1 MVKMPNTATTLSAQ
15 SKDPKRVLNKT
26 DRKGV
31 AFKRHFTAGL
41 EPGKTPYDAVPWE
54 TRTAAIGNDKGAV
67 IFEQRDV
74 EAPVDWSQTATNIV
88 ASKYFYGKLGSPER
102 ETSVAQLVGRVT
114 DTIAD
119 WGKKDGYFATDH
131 DAENFRSE
139 LAHLMLTQKA
149 CFNSPVWFNVGVAEA
164 RGYGWY
170 YDETMQEVRKME
182 KGTKRPQC
190 SACFIVSVQDTLE
203 SILDLA
209 KTEGMLF
216 KWGSGPGTN
225 LSALREEDGLLSSG
239 GRASGPLSFMKGFD
253 AFAGVIKSGGKTRR
267 AAKMVILNTE
277 HPDIEKFIW
286 CKAKEEKKAHTL
298 IDAGYD
304 SSLDGDAYSS
314 IFFQNANNSVRAS
327 DEFMQAVADDGEWWT
342 RSVGSGNPVAR
353 YRACDLMGQIAEAT
367 HQCGDPGMQF
377 DGTVNRW
384 NPCKNTARINASN
397 PCSEYMF
404 LDDLACNLASMNL
417 ARFVGPDGQFDVD
430 AYRHAVDT
438 LIVAQ
443 EIIVDNASY
452 PTEKIALNSR
462 NFRPLGLG
470 YANLGALLMS
480 MGIPYDS
487 DQGRAWAGAMTAIM
501 CGQAYLTSARLAE
514 AVGPFPG
521 YPENEKPFLEVVGMH
536 RDSVAR
542 INKNLIPTALYDG
555 AWDCWNGAYQAGTV
569 FGYRNAQVTVI
580 APTGTIGFMMDCDTT
595 GIEPDLALVKYKK
608 LVGGGVLKIVNN
620 TVPAALIKL
629 GYSPEQVEKIVSHI
643 DSTGTI
649 EGAPD
654 LKPEHLAVFD
664 CSFRPQNGVRSI
676 HYMGH
681 VRMMAAVQPFI
692 SGAISKTINMPEES
706 TAEDIMEAYIES

>member
-1 MVKMPNTATTLSAQ
+1 MAKEILRMGQPTMALNTTENE
-15 SKDPKRVLNKT
+15 PKRVQNKA

-31 AFKRHFTAGL
+31 AFKRHFTAGI
-41 EPGKTPYDAVPWE
+41 EPGKTPYDAVSWE

-74 EAPVDWSQTATNIV
+74 ETPVDWSQTATNIV
-88 ASKYFYGKLGSPER
+88 ASKYFYGKMGTPER
-102 ETSVAQLVGRVT
+102 ETNVAQLVHRVV

-119 WGKKDGYFATDH
+119 WGKADHYFKTDA
-131 DAENFRSE
+131 DAENFRAE

-149 CFNSPVWFNVGVAEA
+149 CFNSPVWFNVGVAEP

-170 YDETMQEVRKME
+170 YDETMQEVRKLE
-182 KGTKRPQC
+182 KAAKRPQC
-190 SACFIVSVQDTLE
+190 SACFIVSVQDSLE

-216 KWGSGPGTN
+216 KWGSGTGTN
-225 LSALREEDGLLSSG
+225 LSTLREENGVLSSG

-267 AAKMVILNTE
+267 AAKMVILNVE

-298 IDAGYD
+298 IDVGYD

-314 IFFQNANNSVRAS
+314 VFFQNANNSVRAS
-327 DEFMQAVADDGEWWT
+327 DEFMQAVVDDAEWWT
-342 RSVGSGNPVAR
+342 RSVGAGNPVAR
-353 YRACDLMGQIAEAT
+353 YKARDLMRQMAEAT

-404 LDDLACNLASMNL
+404 LDDSACNLASMNL
-417 ARFVGPDGQFDVD
+417 ARFVGPDGQFDVES
-430 AYRHAVDT
+430 YRRAVDT

-462 NFRPLGLG
+462 NFRPLGPG

-487 DQGRAWAGAMTAIM
+487 DQGRAWAGALTAVM
-501 CGQAYLTSARLAE
+501 CDQAHPTSARLPDA
-514 AVGPFPG
+514 AGPFAG
-521 YPENEKPFLEVVGMH
+521 SPEHAPPFL
-536 RDSVAR
+536 
-542 INKNLIPTALYDG
+542 PT
-555 AWDCWNGAYQAGTV
+555 
-569 FGYRNAQVTVI
+569 
-580 APTGTIGFMMDCDTT
+580 
-595 GIEPDLALVKYKK
+595 
-608 LVGGGVLKIVNN
+608 
-620 TVPAALIKL
+620 
-629 GYSPEQVEKIVSHI
+629 
-643 DSTGTI
+643 
-649 EGAPD
+649 
-654 LKPEHLAVFD
+654 
-664 CSFRPQNGVRSI
+664 
-676 HYMGH
+676 
-681 VRMMAAVQPFI
+681 
-692 SGAISKTINMPEES
+692 
-706 TAEDIMEAYIES
+706 